1 MKQVI
6 AILIVLLSLAIYSLW
21 QKQYCNDC
29 AQKEKDLQRARR
41 KHIEM
46 QMYLDIA
53 SKLMNDT
60 NIVIIAHP
68 PEVEAMI
75 KHLHEFRKQTSKE
88 VLEQFGN
95 SEQLK

>member
-1 MKQVI
+1 MKQII
-6 AILIVLLSLAIYSLW
+6 AILIVLFTLAIYSLR

-29 AQKEKDLQRARR
+29 AQKDKDLQRARR

-53 SKLMNDT
+53 NKLMNDT
-60 NIVIIAHP
+60 NIVIVAIP

-75 KHLHEFRKQTSKE
+75 NHLHEFRKQTSRE
-88 VLEQFGN
+88 VLEQFGI